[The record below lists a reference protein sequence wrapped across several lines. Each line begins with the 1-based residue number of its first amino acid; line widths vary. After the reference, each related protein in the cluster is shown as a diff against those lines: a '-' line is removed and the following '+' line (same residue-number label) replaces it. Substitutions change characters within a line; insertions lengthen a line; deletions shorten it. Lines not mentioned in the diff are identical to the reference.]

1 MEKATE
7 RMERIRKALT
17 QIWQKAKED
26 GKITA
31 DEQAI
36 IDIVTSS
43 IEKLEATF
51 EKAAED
57 GIITQDERNELY
69 DLEEKMYSDTYFTA
83 MSDEVLTE
91 EEALL
96 LKTLILT
103 INPKSD
109 ISWIEK
115 DLQKS

>member
-1 MEKATE
+1 
-7 RMERIRKALT
+7 MERIREALT

-26 GKITA
+26 GVVTD

-36 IDIVTSS
+36 IDTVTSS
-43 IEKLEATF
+43 VEKLEETF

-57 GIITQDERNELY
+57 GIITQEERNDLY

-83 MSDEVLTE
+83 MSDNVLTQ

-96 LKTLILT
+96 LRTLILT
-103 INPKSD
+103 INPNSD
-109 ISWIEK
+109 VTWLEK
-115 DLQKS
+115 DIGSKD